1 MAGFRTYAR
10 VEANALCVHA
20 NIGELDKLLKLDG
33 QSRHGAG
40 VAYDEVEG
48 TFLKST
54 LLSSSSV
61 ERLGRRI
68 GIDLGSIVSNYAGV
82 AYGWRSVSF
91 HMPRG
96 RRRDFKVN
104 RESARNRRERKQK
117 RRRGDANSADRR
129 RRISRRDGEDEE
141 WVLEVCFG

>member
-1 MAGFRTYAR
+1 MAVCGTYAG

-40 VAYDEVEG
+40 VAYDEVKG
-48 TFLKST
+48 TFLEST

-96 RRRDFKVN
+96 RRRDFEVN
-104 RESARNRRERKQK
+104 KREESKRKK
-117 RRRGDANSADRR
+117 TKATTWRC
-129 RRISRRDGEDEE
+129 E
-141 WVLEVCFG
+141 FH